1 MLPALR
7 CPVCGAGLGP
17 AERAAR
23 CPAGH
28 SFDLARQGYLGLAG
42 GQGGGAGA
50 GAGAA
55 NADSAAMVEAR
66 SAFLGAGHYAPLTSA
81 LARLAG
87 QLAPPDGLSLDAG
100 GGTGHHLA
108 GVLDAL
114 PGAVGLTLDV
124 SRFALRRAARAHPR
138 MGAASADVWRGLPV
152 RTGAF
157 NLLLN
162 VFAPRNGAEFHR
174 ALTPGG
180 ALLVVTPG
188 PEHLSELRAARGL
201 LAVDPAK
208 EKRLRHALAGHF
220 VQEAEERLTFG
231 LRLTADEARD
241 LVAMGPNA
249 HHRATDPGEAP
260 HPGTVTASFRLTVHR
275 PRAGA
280 GAGAGAGAAGAR

>member
-7 CPVCGAGLGP
+7 CPVCGAGLAP

-42 GQGGGAGA
+42 GQGGA

-66 SAFLGAGHYAPLTSA
+66 SAFLGAGHYAPLTEA

-87 QLAPPDGLSLDAG
+87 QLAPADGLSLDAG

-114 PGAVGLTLDV
+114 PGAAGLTLDV

-157 NLLLN
+157 DLLLN

-174 ALTPGG
+174 ALAPGG

-188 PEHLSELRAARGL
+188 PEHLAELRASRGL

-208 EKRLRHALAGHF
+208 EERLRRALAGHF

-249 HHRATDPGEAP
+249 HHHATGPGGAP
-260 HPGTVTASFRLTVHR
+260 PATVTASFRLTVHR

-280 GAGAGAGAAGAR
+280 RERDSARG